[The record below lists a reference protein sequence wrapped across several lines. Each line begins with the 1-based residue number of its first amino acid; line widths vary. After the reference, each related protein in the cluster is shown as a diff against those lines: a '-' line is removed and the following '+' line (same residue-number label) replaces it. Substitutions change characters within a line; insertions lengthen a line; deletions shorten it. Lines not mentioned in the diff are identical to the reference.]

1 MMEKANQLGIAVVIC
16 VRDRHDNLV
25 AHIRMKGAL
34 LGSVDLAC
42 QKVSTA
48 LTTGSV
54 AELWSAGPQLSP
66 LPLPLLRL
74 LPAAGHR
81 AQ

>member
-1 MMEKANQLGIAVVIC
+1 MMEKADQLGIAVVIC

-48 LTTGSV
+48 
-54 AELWSAGPQLSP
+54 P
-66 LPLPLLRL
+66 LVL
-74 LPAAGHR
+74 
-81 AQ
+81 